1 MRQTSCTGWGSCQP
15 PGQEKVRFCHGK
27 RKPIAWH
34 ETRETVEKTFQKKRH
49 ILRHQ
54 AVIGF
59 GALGGKARRG
69 GHGGYGGHVGNEEDD
84 NLRNILR
91 PGCVTWWRKNC

>member
-15 PGQEKVRFCHGK
+15 PGQEQVRFCHGE

-34 ETRETVEKTFQKKRH
+34 ETRETVKKTFQKKRH

-59 GALGGKARRG
+59 DALFGKARHGGPG
-69 GHGGYGGHVGNEEDD
+69 GHGGHVGNEEDD
-84 NLRNILR
+84 NF
-91 PGCVTWWRKNC
+91 